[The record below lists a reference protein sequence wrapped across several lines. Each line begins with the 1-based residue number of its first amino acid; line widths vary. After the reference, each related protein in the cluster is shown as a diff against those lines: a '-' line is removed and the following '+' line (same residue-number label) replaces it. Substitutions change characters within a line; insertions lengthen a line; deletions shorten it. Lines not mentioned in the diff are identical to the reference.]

1 MTRKRHSVLLARLL
15 ALSSLLS
22 YMISNVGELGSV
34 QTETPDIMTHTLCPE
49 ILAKLVS
56 LVEYILMRA

>member
-1 MTRKRHSVLLARLL
+1 MTRKPDSVLLARLL
-15 ALSSLLS
+15 ALASLLS

-34 QTETPDIMTHTLCPE
+34 QTKAPGIMTHMLYPE

-56 LVEYILMRA
+56 LVE